1 MTTLTDLARPAR
13 PAAGTRHSSAA
24 APDRQRW
31 RSHGRGF
38 WIVGY
43 VFAVTMA
50 FSTIPAPLYVLFQA
64 RDHFGALL
72 VTVIFAA
79 YAVGVMASL
88 FLAGHISDWL
98 GRRRMVATALGVNML
113 SGIVFLAWPAV
124 PGLIAGRVISGISI
138 GMLTATATA
147 YLSELHAAAR
157 PGEPGRR
164 AEVVATAANLGG
176 LGLGA
181 LLAGLL
187 AQYAGHALQLPFLV
201 SEALMAGGALAL
213 AATPETVA
221 RPRPRPRYHPQRVS
235 VPAADRSA
243 FVAAGLAT
251 VAAFAL
257 FGLFTSL
264 APGFIAETLGDR
276 SHALAGIATFVA
288 FGAAALAQIA
298 LSRAAASRQLR
309 IGLTAL
315 ILGLALVTIA
325 VWLPSLI
332 LFLLGG
338 ALAGA
343 GAGAAFKGSVS
354 TVIAIAP
361 PTRRG
366 ETLAGLFLAA
376 YFGIAVPVLGLG
388 LATQFVSA
396 QTAVLGFAA
405 VLVAVAAM
413 ASSRLAAGPGHGGPP
428 PGSAESRPGGG
439 KPRRSPRRGAA
450 ADALAAR
457 PKLAVQ
463 VPVKS
468 LP

>member
-1 MTTLTDLARPAR
+1 MTTLTDLAPPAR
-13 PAAGTRHSSAA
+13 PAGETRRSGAT
-24 APDRQRW
+24 PGLPRR
-31 RSHGRGF
+31 RSHGRGV
-38 WIVGY
+38 WVVGY
-43 VFAVTMA
+43 VLAVTMA
-50 FSTIPAPLYVLFQA
+50 FSTIPAPLYVLYQA

-88 FLAGHISDWL
+88 FLAGHVSDWL
-98 GRRRMVATALGVNML
+98 GRRRMVAIAVAVNMA

-124 PGLIAGRVISGISI
+124 PGLIAGRVISGVSI

-157 PGEPGRR
+157 PGQPGRR
-164 AEVVATAANLGG
+164 AEVAATAANLGG

-213 AATPETVA
+213 AATPETVT

-243 FVAAGLAT
+243 FAAAGLAT

-264 APGFIAETLGDR
+264 APGFLAGTLGDR
-276 SHALAGIATFVA
+276 SHALAGLATFVV
-288 FGAAALAQIA
+288 FGAAALAQIV
-298 LSRAAASRQLR
+298 LSRAATGRQLR
-309 IGLTAL
+309 IGLAAL
-315 ILGLALVTIA
+315 TLGLALVTTA
-325 VWLPSLI
+325 VWLPSLT

-343 GAGAAFKGSVS
+343 GAGTAFKGSVS
-354 TVIAIAP
+354 MVIAIAP
-361 PTRRG
+361 PARRG

-388 LATQFVSA
+388 LATQFVTA

-405 VLVAVAAM
+405 VLAAVAAA
-413 ASSRLAAGPGHGGPP
+413 ASRKLAACPGHGGPP
-428 PGSAESRPGGG
+428 SSAPSRAQSPDPGA
-439 KPRRSPRRGAA
+439 
-450 ADALAAR
+450 
-457 PKLAVQ
+457 
-463 VPVKS
+463 
-468 LP
+468 